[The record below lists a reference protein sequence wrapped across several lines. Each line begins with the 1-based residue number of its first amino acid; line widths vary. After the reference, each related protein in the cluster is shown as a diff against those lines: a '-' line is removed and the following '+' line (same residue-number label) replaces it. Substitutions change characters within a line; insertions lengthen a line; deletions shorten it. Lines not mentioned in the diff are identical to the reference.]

1 MSREF
6 QNVSVVL
13 YPPIFRPSLWYI
25 VRSSFP
31 RRNGC
36 YQSLFWWKVEQGR
49 LSSLCNFNKALYI
62 SAAFKVHTMSS
73 AADFVLTRAEN
84 LGICS
89 LWNPFHLVSITTI
102 YRLLISLKSLQF
114 FLHTHT
120 FLKKSQGKMKKKFV

>member
-1 MSREF
+1 MLFWKLTKKECQGNF
-6 QNVSVVL
+6 KNISVVL
-13 YPPIFRPSLWYI
+13 YPPIFRHYI
-25 VRSSFP
+25 PALPLVHSSSFP

-89 LWNPFHLVSITTI
+89 LWNPFHLVLRRSID
-102 YRLLISLKSLQF
+102 YWLASRAYNF
-114 FLHTHT
+114 FTHIP
-120 FLKKSQGKMKKKFV
+120 S